1 MLRSTRSLRSIS
13 SSVRTPTRSY
23 AQPAVAAAA
32 SGSSGGLSPLAKAAA
47 EEVSSKWKG
56 TSATGGKTK
65 NYIGGEFVESKAEKW
80 LEVRD
85 PVSLS
90 GAAVTIR
97 YPFENADKDQGVW
110 LTPVTG
116 IADYCQLCA
125 RNDRSGICIRHRRCQ
140 RRVQDMESAVHHA
153 PTTRD
158 V

>member
-1 MLRSTRSLRSIS
+1 MLRSTRSLRSVS
-13 SSVRTPTRSY
+13 SSVRTSTRSY

-97 YPFENADKDQGVW
+97 YPFENADTDQGY
-110 LTPVTG
+110 G
-116 IADYCQLCA
+116 
-125 RNDRSGICIRHRRCQ
+125 
-140 RRVQDMESAVHHA
+140 
-153 PTTRD
+153 
-158 V
+158 